1 MNQSAR
7 PSVIAARA
15 PQRKQMPGLARQ
27 PATLIARRTAER
39 VHHLGR
45 RSAGAPEGK
54 RLTHVPTPLRVM
66 PRADSGEPAGAI
78 FFAPFRRAAHRKSP
92 TGGRGDRG
100 FAGEAA
106 NPSLKHRPAS
116 VGFYVESPTQHRLHS
131 AHKKRPRRRAGLGGH
146 PHAPIEYQIGCTARG
161 RLVVRE
167 NKV

>member
-1 MNQSAR
+1 MTQSAR

-54 RLTHVPTPLRVM
+54 RLTHVPTPPPCDA
-66 PRADSGEPAGAI
+66 PRSPLVRYFLPHSDARRTEKAPPGGGA
-78 FFAPFRRAAHRKSP
+78 HS
-92 TGGRGDRG
+92 G

-106 NPSLKHRPAS
+106 
-116 VGFYVESPTQHRLHS
+116 
-131 AHKKRPRRRAGLGGH
+131 
-146 PHAPIEYQIGCTARG
+146 
-161 RLVVRE
+161 
-167 NKV
+167 

>member
-1 MNQSAR
+1 MNQSAP

-66 PRADSGEPAGAI
+66 PRADSGSSLVRYFLPRSDARLTEKALPGGAGPI
-78 FFAPFRRAAHRKSP
+78 
-92 TGGRGDRG
+92 
-100 FAGEAA
+100 
-106 NPSLKHRPAS
+106 
-116 VGFYVESPTQHRLHS
+116 VGLQV
-131 AHKKRPRRRAGLGGH
+131 
-146 PHAPIEYQIGCTARG
+146 
-161 RLVVRE
+161 
-167 NKV
+167 